1 MRVKPSTHRPA
12 FPPGARPV
20 DMEAQSDSRSMPTS
34 TARRTLSSSQSI
46 TKLGATPAVMILIGL
61 LFLPSI
67 ALYAWGF
74 TRPRA
79 PTHVMAS

>member
-1 MRVKPSTHRPA
+1 
-12 FPPGARPV
+12 
-20 DMEAQSDSRSMPTS
+20 MPTS